1 MAAAIAGTLRMLLS
15 LQFRPHIGPIFSDDS
30 MAEVPR
36 NQQGLRVILVLRSN
50 AGGGAISAG
59 GRDRRGGGAQPGGK
73 STGFNPAR
81 APDFSVAE
89 LFKSRPFPF
98 LLRLVFFAK
107 PLSPAWRY

>member
-30 MAEVPR
+30 MAEAPR

-59 GRDRRGGGAQPGGK
+59 RRDRRGGRAPPGGQAA
-73 STGFNPAR
+73 TLTPASPPKFSSA
-81 APDFSVAE
+81 APRHCGR
-89 LFKSRPFPF
+89 LPF
-98 LLRLVFFAK
+98 LPCLQFL
-107 PLSPAWRY
+107 

>member
-59 GRDRRGGGAQPGGK
+59 GRDRRGGCAPPGRPATRSTPAGPPDFCLAQPRQI
-73 STGFNPAR
+73 S
-81 APDFSVAE
+81 
-89 LFKSRPFPF
+89 PF
-98 LLRLVFFAK
+98 RFF
-107 PLSPAWRY
+107 

>member
-1 MAAAIAGTLRMLLS
+1 MRKIPPCFGSAADATLENASNDNMAAAIAGTLRMLLS

-59 GRDRRGGGAQPGGK
+59 GRGRRGGGGRPGG
-73 STGFNPAR
+73 TPA
-81 APDFSVAE
+81 
-89 LFKSRPFPF
+89 
-98 LLRLVFFAK
+98 VFT
-107 PLSPAWRY
+107 RGG